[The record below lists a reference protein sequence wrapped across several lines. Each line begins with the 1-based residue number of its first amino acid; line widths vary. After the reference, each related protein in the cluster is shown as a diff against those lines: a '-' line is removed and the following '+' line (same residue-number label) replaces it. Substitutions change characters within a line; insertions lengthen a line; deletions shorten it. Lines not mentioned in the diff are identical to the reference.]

1 MTIRSELKHDRQHL
15 VSDVYSDKSKSLGL
29 RRMPC
34 KVATHKAGA
43 IMSRGQQGYVVTARY
58 HDPRE
63 MLRRV

>member
-1 MTIRSELKHDRQHL
+1 M
-15 VSDVYSDKSKSLGL
+15 VSDAYSDKPAKPLDL
-29 RRMPC
+29 RRLPC

-43 IMSRGQQGYVVTARY
+43 VMSRGQQGYVVTARY